1 MRIERFFDV
10 PFSPEASQASA
21 AQYLN
26 QMGYRAEADGTFRRG
41 SGLFSVLAW
50 NPRARA
56 ATVTMEFSRS
66 EEGVTQAKLSLDIAT
81 VGNLVFAQESEYW
94 AAEADA
100 LQASLTQ
107 GTVLDDDLAQMGQAI
122 FRNYAIRVGCVLGV
136 AAAAA
141 FVLGVLGN
149 NPSAW
154 VYATFGGAV
163 IGNALGSSF
172 TKNKGKRTAKK
183 LVAQTAAIQQI
194 DGVQQSAGVV
204 HQPVLRGIAIDAVLR
219 RDLQSW
225 GAWLGFSGVMS
236 FISGGILSSSW
247 GVILLLIAL
256 GSFLFVTPAM
266 HVILGISLIWVG
278 IKNGMAMFGNGASLW
293 GGFGLVQIFI
303 GIRVVYNFRRFNRAY
318 QNGLFSLNNPGVDL
332 PGGAEVLAPDNFARF
347 MPWSSLAFGLIS
359 FVGVILGLAG
369 YILLR
374 KTNTTLAEIFAYGFD
389 LGSNLGV
396 LAFATGLGTLMVH
409 KQHKVPAI
417 IGSALGGLMMII
429 ILILRIL

>member
-10 PFSPEASQASA
+10 PFSPETGQTSA

-26 QMGYRAEADGTFRRG
+26 QLGYRAEADGTFRRG

-56 ATVTMEFSRS
+56 ATVTLEFSRS
-66 EEGVTQAKLSLDIAT
+66 EEGVTQAELSLDIAT
-81 VGNLVFAQESEYW
+81 VGNMVFAQESEYW

-107 GTVLDDDLAQMGQAI
+107 GTALDDDLAQMGQAI

-141 FVLGVLGN
+141 FVLGILGN
-149 NPSAW
+149 NPSAG
-154 VYATFGGAV
+154 VYAAFGGAV

-172 TKNKGKRTAKK
+172 TKNKGKRIAKK
-183 LVAQTAAIQQI
+183 PVAQTAALQQP
-194 DGVQQSAGVV
+194 DVVQQSTGVQQ
-204 HQPVLRGIAIDAVLR
+204 PVQRGIAIDALMR

-225 GAWLGFSGVMS
+225 GLWLGFSGVMS

-256 GSFLFVTPAM
+256 GSFMFVTPAM

-278 IKNGMAMFGNGASLW
+278 IKNGLDMFGNGSGLW
-293 GGFGLVQIFI
+293 SVFGLVQIFI
-303 GIRVVYNFRRFNRAY
+303 GIRVLYNFRRFNRAY

-332 PGGAEVLAPDNFARF
+332 PRGAEVLAPDNFARF

-369 YILLR
+369 YILLG
-374 KTNTTLAEIFAYGFD
+374 KTNPLLSEIFAYGFD

-417 IGSALGGLMMII
+417 IGSALGGLMMMI
-429 ILILRIL
+429 ILILKLL